1 MTHSISILLG
11 RSKQANYEKKIF
23 SCMTTRVPLLQ
34 SFKVSMWLS
43 WRISAHSGS
52 DDDDGAAEYRD
63 FVPLMSSDM
72 QLHWPMVTEDCP
84 HQQNNGLM
92 ESPLNSSYGV
102 LLHPHCWEG
111 NGYSCDLNW
120 VIMDDDLLNQKGD
133 CSELSQIKKIKR
145 ELHW

>member
-1 MTHSISILLG
+1 MTYSISILLG

-23 SCMTTRVPLLQ
+23 SRMTTRVLLLQ
-34 SFKVSMWLS
+34 SFKISMWLS

-52 DDDDGAAEYRD
+52 DDDDGAAECRD

-72 QLHWPMVTEDCP
+72 QPHWPMVREDCP

-92 ESPLNSSYGV
+92 ESPPELDVWGPATPS
-102 LLHPHCWEG
+102 LIRRKWL
-111 NGYSCDLNW
+111 LNW

-133 CSELSQIKKIKR
+133 CSKLSQIRKIKR